1 MIFHLQYTINEYRKI
16 IKKEFII
23 MNNNFIKK
31 QILESIK
38 TKEAIIENGLNYI
51 EAAAEVLI
59 ESVNASCKILW
70 CGNGGSAA
78 DAQHLATELMGGM
91 SDHDRMPIPSIALT
105 TDSSFITAWS
115 NDLDFESIFSRQ
127 IQGLGNEGDVL
138 IGIST
143 SGNSKNVISAIKLAN
158 FNKLKTIVLT
168 GKSGGKID
176 GLADITIKVPS
187 DDTQRIQEAHIMIGQ
202 ILCDQVEKSIL
213 EN

>member
-1 MIFHLQYTINEYRKI
+1 
-16 IKKEFII
+16 
-23 MNNNFIKK
+23 MNKNSIKK

-59 ESVNASCKILW
+59 ESINSSHKILW

-91 SDHDRMPIPSIALT
+91 SDHNRMPIPSIALT

-127 IQGLGNEGDVL
+127 VQGLGNEGDVL

-143 SGNSKNVISAIKLAN
+143 SGNSENVISAIKQAN
-158 FNKLKTIVLT
+158 FKKLKTIVFT
-168 GKSGGKID
+168 GMSGGKID

-202 ILCDQVEKSIL
+202 ILCDQVENSII

>member
-1 MIFHLQYTINEYRKI
+1 MNKNTIKT
-16 IKKEFII
+16 
-23 MNNNFIKK
+23 

-51 EAAAEVLI
+51 EDAAEVLI
-59 ESVNASCKILW
+59 ESINSSCKILW

-143 SGNSKNVISAIKLAN
+143 SGNSKNVISAIKQAN
-158 FNKLKTIVLT
+158 FKKLKTIVLT

-187 DDTQRIQEAHIMIGQ
+187 EDTQRIQEAHIMIGQ
-202 ILCDQVEKSIL
+202 ILCDQVENSVI